1 MSATFLTICG
11 VAVVFYAVF
20 LIECSRPRHA
30 GNKVYL
36 RKLPPNGTVDSA
48 VGRRFLVHL
57 ENEMAEFLSTRRG
70 SATLSLIAMA
80 LLLIP
85 LAAHR
90 QGAQPTGSAMFPD
103 QRAIR
108 FF

>member
-1 MSATFLTICG
+1 MTAAFLTICG

-30 GNKVYL
+30 GRKVYL
-36 RKLPPNGTVDSA
+36 RKLSPNGAVDCA
-48 VGRRFLVHL
+48 AGRRFLVHL
-57 ENEMAEFLSTRRG
+57 ENEMTEFLSTPRG
-70 SATLSLIAMA
+70 SATLWLIAMA

-90 QGAQPTGSAMFPD
+90 HGAEPRASAMFSN

-108 FF
+108 LL